1 MKTRVF
7 KGEGSII
14 YLGTII
20 MAMGINNKNGVNP
33 RLNKQLLGKWP
44 DRCSCCVR
52 LWCNVVVLENSV
64 VALLIMIRMQAQ
76 SSPQPLPFTVFVRI

>member
-14 YLGTII
+14 YLGTI
-20 MAMGINNKNGVNP
+20 MAVGINNKNGVNP

-44 DRCSCCVR
+44 NRYSYCVR

-64 VALLIMIRMQAQ
+64 VALLIMI
-76 SSPQPLPFTVFVRI
+76 